1 MKNILLILICLP
13 SIGFGQ
19 DLLIEEEEQTIGDVF
34 YVVEDMPRFRGCTD
48 KKCTAEEIF
57 KHIAENITYPP
68 KAKNYGIYG
77 KVFVSFIVG
86 KSGKIINV
94 KVSRGVDKYLDAE
107 ALRVVKLLPNFIP
120 GKQRGKAVNVQYTIP
135 ISFQL

>member
-34 YVVEDMPRFRGCTD
+34 YVVEDMPRFKGCKD

-57 KHIAENITYPP
+57 KHIAEIITYPP

-86 KSGKIINV
+86 KSGNIINV